1 MDNCAIEVLDNDLT
15 ILPIAVSSVASLS
28 LGVVGVLTGVFSG
41 VVPGDAFVFGGDS
54 IMWGVLC
61 CGVLDND
68 GKEVVGV
75 FFLMVDFEEGV
86 DVLEFP
92 ES

>member
-1 MDNCAIEVLDNDLT
+1 MDNCAIEVLDKDLT

-28 LGVVGVLTGVFSG
+28 LGVVDVLTGVFSG
-41 VVPGDAFVFGGDS
+41 VVPGDAFVLGGDN

-61 CGVLDND
+61 CGVLGND
-68 GKEVVGV
+68 GKDGV

>member
-1 MDNCAIEVLDNDLT
+1 MDNCAIEVLDNDRT

-61 CGVLDND
+61 CGVLGND
-68 GKEVVGV
+68 GKDGV